1 MQCKVQILYLWIVLL
16 FSLSFFGQNVS
27 FYKQYNGRFDFTL
40 VGNTMNLGENNVTVG
55 CENIV
60 VTSSSTTLNLNS
72 DFIIQNAYLYWAGSG
87 LGDFNVQLNSVPISA
102 QRTFSNISISSGLP
116 YFSAFA
122 DVTSQI
128 ISTGNGNYTLSD
140 LDVSQ
145 TLINESGYCNN
156 RTNFAGWAMIIVYKG
171 TSLPLNQIN
180 IYDGLESIPNAITIN
195 LNNLNV
201 VDANNAQIGFI
212 AWEGDANLSVNE
224 TLSINGNTLSNPPL
238 NPANNAFNGT
248 NSITGSDT
256 LYNMD
261 LDIYNI
267 QNNIAVGDTS
277 AQIQLTSGRDVVFI
291 NAVVT
296 KLNSQLPDASVVLN
310 SHVQNCVS
318 RSIALNFN
326 INNFNC
332 TQELPAATPI
342 AIYAN
347 GQLVSQTQTTST
359 IPIDGSETQQITI
372 NLPIG
377 IIDNFTISIV
387 VDDNG
392 NGQGIISEI
401 SENNNQAI
409 SPLLSLWVTPI
420 FNTLPSQTT
429 CNQGLTKGTFNFYDY
444 SNMAISNVTDTF
456 AGFYET
462 VEDASLATNTI
473 LNPTNYTANTTPKE
487 IFVRI
492 ENQHCFAIT
501 SFLLQTKICPPTF
514 NNYVSNNNDGVNDSF
529 SIEGLRDI
537 FMNFELEIYNRW
549 GKLIWTGNNNSPDWD
564 GLATKGLRLDNLNVP
579 EGTYYYILKLND
591 SDYPDPLTG
600 WLYYTK

>member
-310 SHVQNCVS
+310 SHVQNCGS

-401 SENNNQAI
+401 SENNNQAT

>member
-16 FSLSFFGQNVS
+16 FSHSFFGQNVS
-27 FYKQYNGRFDFTL
+27 FYKQYNGRFDFTF

-116 YFSAFA
+116 YFSAFS

-145 TLINESGYCNN
+145 TLINESGYCDN

-310 SHVQNCVS
+310 SHIQNCGS

-332 TQELPAATPI
+332 TQELPVATPI

-347 GQLVSQTQTTST
+347 GQLVAQTQTTST
-359 IPIDGSETQQITI
+359 IPIEGSETQQITI

-401 SENNNQAI
+401 SENNNQAT
-409 SPLLSLWVTPI
+409 SPLLSLWVTPT

-462 VEDASLATNTI
+462 VEDASLSTNTI

-564 GLATKGLRLDNLNVP
+564 GLATNGLRLDNLNVP

>member
-1 MQCKVQILYLWIVLL
+1 MQCKVKILYFWIIIL
-16 FSLSFFGQNVS
+16 FSPSFFGQNVS
-27 FYKQYNGRFDFTL
+27 FYKQYNGRFDFTFI
-40 VGNTMNLGENNVTVG
+40 GNTMNLGENNVTVG

-102 QRTFSNISISSGLP
+102 QRTFSNISISSGLH

-145 TLINESGYCNN
+145 TLINESGYCDN

-171 TSLPLNQIN
+171 TALPLNQIN
-180 IYDGLESIPNAITIN
+180 IYDGLESIPNEITIN

-248 NSITGSDT
+248 NSITGSNT

-310 SHVQNCVS
+310 SNVQNCGS

-347 GQLVSQTQTTST
+347 GQLVAQTQTTST
-359 IPIDGSETQQITI
+359 IPIDGSETLQITI
-372 NLPIG
+372 NLPIE

-392 NGQGIISEI
+392 SGLGTVSEI
-401 SENNNQAI
+401 SENNNQAT
-409 SPLLSLWVTPI
+409 SPLLSLWATPT
-420 FNTLPSQTT
+420 FNTLPPQMT
-429 CNQGLTKGTFNFYDY
+429 CNQGLTKGTFNFFDY
-444 SNMAISNVTDTF
+444 SNLAISNATDTF

-462 VEDASLATNTI
+462 VEDASSATNTI

-514 NNYVSNNNDGVNDSF
+514 NNYVSNNNDGENDSF

-549 GKLIWTGNNNSPDWD
+549 GKLIWTGNNNSSDWD
-564 GLATKGLRLDNLNVP
+564 GIATNGLRLDNLNVP